1 MQKTETP
8 IQDAFNATRTAL
20 LEISEACEALPSTE
34 AKERARKIKAALNNS
49 AFSVAFNVVPALLDN
64 INRAEANR
72 KRRKARLRVLWI
84 NKLTLG
90 LTYNQRRELRM
101 LSAL

>member
-1 MQKTETP
+1 MQKIETP

-20 LEISEACEALPSTE
+20 LEISEACEALPSAE

-49 AFSVAFNVVPALLDN
+49 AFSVAPVLLDN